1 MSEMTATRFERR
13 FRTQTPGSAAL
24 FQEAQALLP
33 GGLTRSTLQVEPYPV
48 ALAAGSGATVTDVD
62 GNTYI
67 DLVNNYTALV
77 HGNAHP
83 AITTAVAER
92 FAQGASLASPHASQI
107 RLAELIVDWLP
118 SAELVRFTNSGS
130 EAATL
135 AVRIARRATG
145 RRELVMFEGGYH
157 GTGIPFADP
166 DDEVATVPYNDV
178 SAAAEAI
185 GAGTAAVF
193 AEPFLGAGGVIP
205 ADPGFLAS
213 VQDLCKEAGAL
224 FVLDEVQSLRNGMGG
239 AQGADGLQ
247 PDLTLMGK
255 VIGGGLPIG
264 AVGGRRDLL
273 ALTDA
278 TRTQALSHSGT
289 MNGHLAAMVAGAVSL
304 ELLTEDA
311 ITQLVTRASSLAA
324 AIRSAGTAAGLPVT
338 VTSAGSILNVHF
350 SARAPRD
357 YREVA
362 ATDTSLL
369 RDLYLG
375 LLNRGVYTT
384 PRGMINLSTVMT
396 EGELATAGD
405 AYAQVFAEIAGELP
419 NRFVQ

>member
-1 MSEMTATRFERR
+1 MTEMTMTRFEQR
-13 FRTQTPGSAAL
+13 FRAQTPRSAAL
-24 FQEAQALLP
+24 FREAQALLP
-33 GGLTRSTLQVEPYPV
+33 GGLTRSTLQVEPYPL
-48 ALAAGSGATVTDVD
+48 ALASGSGATVTDVD

-92 FAQGASLASPHASQI
+92 FAHGACLASPHAAQV
-107 RLAELIVDWLP
+107 RLAGLIVGRLP
-118 SAELVRFTNSGS
+118 SVDLVRFTNSGS
-130 EAATL
+130 EAAIL
-135 AVRIARRATG
+135 AVRIARHATG
-145 RRELVMFEGGYH
+145 RRKLVVFEGGYH

-166 DDEVATVPYNDV
+166 DDEVVTVPYNDV
-178 SAAAEAI
+178 SAAGEAI
-185 GAGTAAVF
+185 STDIAAVF

-213 VQDLCKEAGAL
+213 VQELCRQAGAL
-224 FVLDEVQSLRNGMGG
+224 FVLDEVQSLRNGTGG
-239 AQGADGLQ
+239 AQAAEGLL

-278 TRTQALSHSGT
+278 TRTQVLLHSGT
-289 MNGHLAAMVAGAVSL
+289 MNGHLAAMAAGAVSL
-304 ELLTEDA
+304 ELLTADA
-311 ITQLVTRASSLAA
+311 ITQLTTRASSLAD
-324 AIRSAGTAAGLPVT
+324 AIRSAGAAAGLPVT
-338 VTSAGSILNVHF
+338 VTRAGSILNVHF
-350 SARAPRD
+350 SASAPRD
-357 YREVA
+357 YREA
-362 ATDTSLL
+362 AAADTSLR

-384 PRGMINLSTVMT
+384 PRAMINLSTVLT
-396 EGELATAGD
+396 DGELAAVAD
-405 AYAQVFAEIAGELP
+405 AYARVFAEVAGELP
-419 NRFVQ
+419 

>member
-1 MSEMTATRFERR
+1 MSEMTISRVEQR
-13 FRTQTPGSAAL
+13 FRAQTPRSAAL
-24 FQEAQALLP
+24 FREAQALLP

-48 ALAAGSGATVTDVD
+48 ALATGSGATVTDVD

-92 FAQGASLASPHASQI
+92 FAQGASLASPHATQI
-107 RLAELIVDWLP
+107 RLAELIVGRLP

-145 RRELVMFEGGYH
+145 RRKLVMFEGGYH

-166 DDEVATVPYNDV
+166 DYEVVTVPYNDV
-178 SAAAEAI
+178 GAAAKAI
-185 GAGTAAVF
+185 GTGIAAVF

-213 VQDLCKEAGAL
+213 VQELCKKTSAL
-224 FVLDEVQSLRNGMGG
+224 FVLDEVQSLRNSTGG
-239 AQGADGLQ
+239 AQAADGLL

-264 AVGGRRDLL
+264 AVAGRRDLL

-278 TRTQALSHSGT
+278 TRTNALSHSGT

-311 ITQLVTRASSLAA
+311 ITQLVTRAGGLAA
-324 AIRSAGTAAGLPVT
+324 AIHSAGAATGLPVT

-350 SARAPRD
+350 SPRAPHD
-357 YREVA
+357 YREVT

-384 PRGMINLSTVMT
+384 PRGMINLSTVLT
-396 EGELATAGD
+396 EAELATVAD
-405 AYAQVFAEIAGELP
+405 AYAQVFAEVAAELP
-419 NRFVQ
+419 

>member
-1 MSEMTATRFERR
+1 MSEMTVTRFEQR
-13 FRTQTPGSAAL
+13 FRIRTPRSAAL
-24 FQEAQALLP
+24 FREAQALLP

-107 RLAELIVDWLP
+107 RLAELIVDRLP
-118 SAELVRFTNSGS
+118 SAELTRFTNSGS

-145 RRELVMFEGGYH
+145 RRKLVMFEGGYH

-166 DDEVATVPYNDV
+166 DDEVVRVPYNDV
-178 SAAAEAI
+178 SSAAEAI
-185 GAGTAAVF
+185 GTGIAAVL

-205 ADPGFLAS
+205 ANPGFLTS
-213 VQDLCKEAGAL
+213 VQELCKKAGAL
-224 FVLDEVQSLRNGMGG
+224 FVLDEVQSLRNRMGG
-239 AQGADGLQ
+239 AQAADGLL
-247 PDLTLMGK
+247 PDLTLVGK

-264 AVGGRRDLL
+264 AVAGRRDLL

-278 TRTQALSHSGT
+278 RRTQALSHSGT

-304 ELLTEDA
+304 ELLTADA
-311 ITQLVTRASSLAA
+311 ITTLVTRASSLAA
-324 AIRSAGTAAGLPVT
+324 AIHSAGAAAGLPVT

-362 ATDTSLL
+362 AIDTPLL

-396 EGELATAGD
+396 ERELATVAD
-405 AYAQVFAEIAGELP
+405 AYAQVFAEVAGELA
-419 NRFVQ
+419 